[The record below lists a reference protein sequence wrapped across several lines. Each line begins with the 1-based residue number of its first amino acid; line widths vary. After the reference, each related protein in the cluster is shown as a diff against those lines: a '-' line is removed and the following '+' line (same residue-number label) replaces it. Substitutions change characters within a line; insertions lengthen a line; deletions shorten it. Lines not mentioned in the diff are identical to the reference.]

1 MTKFLL
7 AVCLLACTLGAFA
20 DEEIKKEEG
29 VLVLTEKNFD
39 QVTKSDTSFLIN
51 SCIIIV
57 ESHC

>member
-1 MTKFLL
+1 ML

-39 QVTKSDTSFLIN
+39 QVTKSDTSFLMN

-57 ESHC
+57 ESRC